1 MHFKPHN
8 YQHIYFENAKCSD
21 AVGGLEEF
29 KKSIELRFFAD
40 VTLKTSGTYN
50 EKLDLVLE
58 LDCPLNLLDVLGH
71 FNKGLWG
78 STEAT
83 NFVLAQ
89 CFNVLLEQNKE
100 LEIDIQEF
108 TLYLKDTNVIIKNIY
123 RHSIPEQFNNII
135 TEIAEQYVSI
145 TKGLTEQPEEIFI
158 PVFEDPLTNPFDCH
172 FQEKLPQPTSYN
184 EYWGIYLDTAEE
196 GEIFDVRQKK
206 FISANLDYF
215 LYE

>member
-1 MHFKPHN
+1 MHFKSLN
-8 YQHIYFENAKCSD
+8 YQRIQFENAKCQD
-21 AVGGLEEF
+21 VIGGLEEF
-29 KKSIELRFFAD
+29 KKAIELGFFSD
-40 VTLKTSGTYN
+40 VTLKTSGTDN
-50 EKLDLVLE
+50 QKLDLVVE
-58 LDCPLNLLDVLGH
+58 LDCPLNLLDILGH

-78 STEAT
+78 SNETT
-83 NFVLAQ
+83 RSVLTQ
-89 CFNVLLEQNKE
+89 SFNILLEQNKE

-135 TEIAEQYVSI
+135 TEIAQHYVSI

-158 PVFEDPLTNPFDCH
+158 PVFEDPLTNPFDGH